1 MRKGRLFFILLIF
14 AGINWFFY
22 SDLLAQSGPGGVG
35 SSATNVLWLSADN
48 QVFNNA
54 GTTLASN
61 TDNVQ
66 QWNDR
71 SGNNDHAS
79 QAVTASRPNYITN
92 VVNGLPVIRFSAG
105 NDHLMATSV
114 SSANVASVWAVAAYA
129 SLPSSN
135 PGILIGAP
143 AGTGTNVGA
152 GSKSIGM
159 WVSSAAGTQ
168 VWGRGI
174 QSNATSRDISQ
185 NTTLSSST
193 FYIINNIYRAATSIN
208 QFVNNAAAGNNNSHN
223 GTLSSW
229 RDVTIGRQ
237 GNESWNG
244 DIAEVIFFNTE
255 VNSAQRII
263 IDNYLSAKYGL
274 SLTSNDVYDKDNA
287 GNGNYDYEVAG
298 IGRVDASNINSDAQG
313 SGIVRILNPG
323 NLGNDEFLIW
333 GHDNGSIQAN
343 NLTDVPTGVQG
354 RMVRV
359 WRVSEV
365 NSSSAS
371 VDVGSIDIRFDLSGL
386 GSITASDLRLLVDS
400 DNDGLFSD
408 ETPISGAT
416 LISGT
421 IYEFAGVTAIS
432 NNLRFTLGT
441 INKAQTP
448 LPIELVSLEV
458 NLNQDNLAEL
468 QWITAS
474 EKNNARF
481 EVEKSLGAEDW
492 EGLGIVSGS
501 LNSSRKH
508 IYTFVDEFP
517 YAEISYYRIKQVDT
531 DGNYTYSPIVSLNPM
546 GRINQNLFVYP
557 NPSSGIFSIQA
568 SPNDIGQL
576 QIYDV
581 TGRERK
587 NYDHFNWINNFKIE
601 LNIRSWEAGIYLLK
615 SGSFVKR
622 IIKYE

>member
-1 MRKGRLFFILLIF
+1 MSKGRLFFILLFF
-14 AGINWFFY
+14 AGRCCFLY

-54 GTTLASN
+54 GTTLASS

-185 NTTLSSST
+185 NTTLNSST
-193 FYIINNIYRAATSIN
+193 FYIINNIYRAASSIN

-298 IGRVDASNINSDAQG
+298 IGRVDASNIHSDAQG

-371 VDVGSIDIRFDLSGL
+371 VDVGSIDIQFDLSGL
-386 GSITASDLRLLVDS
+386 GAITASDLRLLVDT
-400 DNDGLFSD
+400 DNDGFFND
-408 ETPISGAT
+408 ETPITGAS
-416 LISGT
+416 LISGN
-421 IYEFAGVTAIS
+421 IYGFTAITAIS
-432 NNLRFTLGT
+432 NNVRFTLGT
-441 INKAQTP
+441 INKTQTP
-448 LPIELVSLEV
+448 LPIELVSLSV
-458 NLNQDNLAEL
+458 SLNEFDVADIN
-468 QWITAS
+468 WITAT
-474 EKNNARF
+474 EKNCDRF
-481 EVEKSLGAEDW
+481 EIEKSLNAENWETVGILKGA
-492 EGLGIVSGS
+492 V
-501 LNSSRKH
+501 NSSVKQH
-508 IYTFVDEFP
+508 YHLLDKYP
-517 YAEISYYRIKQVDT
+517 YSQLAYYRIKQIDT
-531 DGNYTYSPIVSLNPM
+531 DGNFTLSPLVSLDPDN
-546 GRINQNLFVYP
+546 RLNQKLQIYP
-557 NPSSGIFSIQA
+557 NPSSGAFTIQSTSYVQTNIQIF
-568 SPNDIGQL
+568 
-576 QIYDV
+576 DV
-581 TGRERK
+581 TGKERK
-587 NYDHFNWINNFKIE
+587 DYDELRCLNNYKVF
-601 LNIRSWEAGIYLLK
+601 LNISTWKTGVYYIK
-615 SGSFVKR
+615 FGTQVSKIVKM
-622 IIKYE
+622 E